1 VCLVTF
7 KASYRRLRKSLTVGV
22 LGLAFAAALPAART
36 QNAIANGDTRTIYL
50 YHVHTGE
57 SIAATF
63 RVDGQYDRATL
74 EKLNWFLRDWRSDA
88 PTKMNPKLFDVIW
101 ETYRETGSRQP
112 VHILSAY
119 RSPETNAMLR
129 RRSSAVAEHSQHI
142 LGRAMDMHYTDV
154 PMSKVREIAM
164 RLQRGGV
171 GYYPTSGTPFV
182 HLDVGSVR
190 AWPRMSYQ
198 ELARIFPD
206 GKTVHIPTNGQPMA
220 RYDDA
225 RAEIEARGDSSI
237 QVASAD
243 IPRKSR
249 GFFER
254 LFGIGEDDEDAGAVI
269 TPRARTRVARV
280 TTQDK
285 DDAGAIETP
294 AQRRAQGIIA
304 RAERN
309 LPKGETTIGTPVQ
322 VAAIDVLPPRRPVEM
337 GGKPQLVVPAVAQ
350 APAPALA
357 PAPVLAPAP
366 APAPAQV
373 AVAMASVPLPPV
385 RPVALGGVAVAA
397 APVPLPSVI
406 RQGVEQ
412 APAVMAYA
420 PTQASALDETR
431 GALRGSLAAAPA
443 TALPTRLLTP
453 KKTQLYAAR
462 LDRTN
467 YAMMMQPTALTT
479 SVSAQDVGIR
489 PGLKASVRAEGRSLA
504 LAGVAHMPTGF
515 GAMASDLPTDRFTGS
530 ALRPLQ
536 TAALESLDKGAP

>member
-1 VCLVTF
+1 MTF
-7 KASYRRLRKSLTVGV
+7 KASPRRVRKLFTVGV
-22 LGLAFAAALPAART
+22 LSLAFAAALPVRT

-74 EKLNWFLRDWRSDA
+74 DKLNWFLRDWRTDA

-101 ETYRETGSRQP
+101 ESYRESGSREAI
-112 VHILSAY
+112 HILSAY

-129 RRSSAVAEHSQHI
+129 RRSRAVAEHSQHI

-154 PMSKVREIAM
+154 SMSKVREIAM

-190 AWPRMSYQ
+190 AWPRMSYP
-198 ELARIFPD
+198 ELARLFPD
-206 GKTVHIPTNGQPMA
+206 GKTVHLPTNGQPLA
-220 RYDDA
+220 RYDEA
-225 RAEIEARGDSSI
+225 RAEIEARGDAP
-237 QVASAD
+237 VMLASAD
-243 IPRKSR
+243 TVRKSR

-254 LFGIGEDDEDAGAVI
+254 LFGIGDDDEDTGAVVL
-269 TPRARTRVARV
+269 PRGRTRVARM

-285 DDAGAIETP
+285 DDAGTIDTP
-294 AQRRAQGIIA
+294 SQRRSMGIVA

-322 VAAIDVLPPRRPVEM
+322 VASIDVLPPRRPVSL
-337 GGKPQLVVPAVAQ
+337 GGAPLPVV
-350 APAPALA
+350 APA
-357 PAPVLAPAP
+357 APVLP
-366 APAPAQV
+366 QV
-373 AVAMASVPLPPV
+373 ALANVPLPPV
-385 RPVALGGVAVAA
+385 RPAALGGAPTTLAA
-397 APVPLPSVI
+397 AKVPMPVPLPDVI
-406 RQGVEQ
+406 RQGVET
-412 APAVMAYA
+412 APAAVMAYA
-420 PTQASALDETR
+420 PQPASALDDTR

-443 TALPTRLLTP
+443 MPARILPP
-453 KKTQLYAAR
+453 KKTALYAAR

-467 YAMMMQPTALTT
+467 YALLTQTAALQSTVT
-479 SVSAQDVGIR
+479 AQDIGIR
-489 PGLKASVRAEGRSLA
+489 PGLKASVKAEGRSLA
-504 LAGVAHMPTGF
+504 LSGTMQVVTTSF
-515 GAMASDLPTDRFTGS
+515 GAVASDLPVGRFTGS

-536 TAALESLDKGAP
+536 TAALDPSTR

>member
-1 VCLVTF
+1 
-7 KASYRRLRKSLTVGV
+7 
-22 LGLAFAAALPAART
+22 
-36 QNAIANGDTRTIYL
+36 
-50 YHVHTGE
+50 
-57 SIAATF
+57 
-63 RVDGQYDRATL
+63 
-74 EKLNWFLRDWRSDA
+74 
-88 PTKMNPKLFDVIW
+88 VIW
-101 ETYRETGSRQP
+101 ESYRESGSREP
-112 VHILSAY
+112 IHILSAY

-129 RRSSAVAEHSQHI
+129 RRSRAVAEHSQHI

-154 PMSKVREIAM
+154 SMSKVREIAM

-206 GKTVHIPTNGQPMA
+206 GKTVHLPTNGQPMA

-225 RAEIEARGDSSI
+225 RAEIEARGDSPI

-243 IPRKSR
+243 ISRKSR

-254 LFGIGEDDEDAGAVI
+254 LFGIGEDDEDTGAII
-269 TPRARTRVARV
+269 TPRGRTRVARV

-337 GGKPQLVVPAVAQ
+337 GGKPMPVVPVVAQ
-350 APAPALA
+350 APAPA
-357 PAPVLAPAP
+357 
-366 APAPAQV
+366 PAQ
-373 AVAMASVPLPPV
+373 VAMASVPLPPV

-406 RQGVEQ
+406 RQGVEP

-431 GALRGSLAAAPA
+431 NALRGSLASAPA
-443 TALPTRLLTP
+443 TVLPARLLAP

-467 YAMMMQPTALTT
+467 YTMMMQSDALTT

-489 PGLKASVRAEGRSLA
+489 PGLKASVKAEGRSLA
-504 LAGVAHMPTGF
+504 LAGVAHMPTSF
-515 GAMASDLPTDRFTGS
+515 GAMASELPTDRFTGS
-530 ALRPLQ
+530 ALRPVQ
-536 TAALESLDKGAP
+536 TATLESVDKAAQ

>member
-1 VCLVTF
+1 
-7 KASYRRLRKSLTVGV
+7 
-22 LGLAFAAALPAART
+22 
-36 QNAIANGDTRTIYL
+36 
-50 YHVHTGE
+50 
-57 SIAATF
+57 
-63 RVDGQYDRATL
+63 
-74 EKLNWFLRDWRSDA
+74 
-88 PTKMNPKLFDVIW
+88 
-101 ETYRETGSRQP
+101 
-112 VHILSAY
+112 
-119 RSPETNAMLR
+119 
-129 RRSSAVAEHSQHI
+129 
-142 LGRAMDMHYTDV
+142 
-154 PMSKVREIAM
+154 
-164 RLQRGGV
+164 
-171 GYYPTSGTPFV
+171 
-182 HLDVGSVR
+182 
-190 AWPRMSYQ
+190 
-198 ELARIFPD
+198 
-206 GKTVHIPTNGQPMA
+206 MA

-285 DDAGAIETP
+285 NYAGAIETP

-337 GGKPQLVVPAVAQ
+337 GGKPMPVAPVVAQ
-350 APAPALA
+350 
-357 PAPVLAPAP
+357 AP

-373 AVAMASVPLPPV
+373 AQASVPLPPV
-385 RPVALGGVAVAA
+385 RPVALGGVAIAA
-397 APVPLPSVI
+397 APVALPSVI
-406 RQGVEQ
+406 RQGVEP

-431 GALRGSLAAAPA
+431 NGLRGSLASAPA
-443 TALPTRLLTP
+443 TVLPARLLAP

-467 YAMMMQPTALTT
+467 YTMMLKPDALTA
-479 SVSAQDVGIR
+479 SVTPQDVGIR
-489 PGLKASVRAEGRSLA
+489 PGLKASVKAEGRSLA
-504 LAGVAHMPTGF
+504 LAGVAQMPTSF

-530 ALRPLQ
+530 ALRPMQ
-536 TAALESLDKGAP
+536 TAALETVDKVAP

>member
-1 VCLVTF
+1 MTF
-7 KASYRRLRKSLTVGV
+7 KASSRRLRKVLTVGA
-22 LGLAFAAALPAART
+22 LGLAFVAALPAART

-74 EKLNWFLRDWRSDA
+74 EKLNWFLRDWRTDA

-101 ETYRETGSRQP
+101 ETYRETGSRSP
-112 VHILSAY
+112 IHILSAY

-129 RRSSAVAEHSQHI
+129 RRSRAVAEHSQHI
-142 LGRAMDMHYTDV
+142 LGRAMDMHYPDV
-154 PMSKVREIAM
+154 SMSKVREIAM

-198 ELARIFPD
+198 ELARLFPD
-206 GKTVHIPTNGQPMA
+206 GKTVHLPTNGQPMA
-220 RYDDA
+220 RYDEA
-225 RAEIEARGDSSI
+225 RAEIEARGDSPI

-243 IPRKSR
+243 IPKKTR

-254 LFGIGEDDEDAGAVI
+254 LFGIGEDDEDTGAIVA
-269 TPRARTRVARV
+269 PRGRTRIARV

-285 DDAGAIETP
+285 DDAGVIETP
-294 AQRRAQGIIA
+294 AQRRAQGILA

-337 GGKPQLVVPAVAQ
+337 GGKPAPMPNVPPVAQ
-350 APAPALA
+350 AS
-357 PAPVLAPAP
+357 VSAP

-373 AVAMASVPLPPV
+373 AMAQVPLPPV
-385 RPVALGGVAVAA
+385 RPMALGGTSVAA
-397 APVPLPSVI
+397 IVPAPVPLPNVI

-412 APAVMAYA
+412 PPSVMAYA
-420 PTQASALDETR
+420 PTRSAALDETR
-431 GALRGSLAAAPA
+431 SALRGSLAAAPA
-443 TALPTRLLTP
+443 TPLPARLLAP
-453 KKTQLYAAR
+453 KKTALYAAR
-462 LDRTN
+462 LDRSN
-467 YAMMMQPTALTT
+467 YAMMMQSNTLSNAVT
-479 SVSAQDVGIR
+479 AQDVGIR
-489 PGLKASVRAEGRSLA
+489 PGLKASVKAEGRSLA
-504 LAGVAHMPTGF
+504 LAGTAQVTTSF
-515 GAMASDLPTDRFTGS
+515 GPMASDLPTDRFTGS
-530 ALRPLQ
+530 ALRPVQ
-536 TAALESLDKGAP
+536 TAALEPAETLAP

>member
-1 VCLVTF
+1 MTF
-7 KASYRRLRKSLTVGV
+7 KASSRRLRKVLTVGA

-63 RVDGQYDRATL
+63 RVDGQYDRAVL
-74 EKLNWFLRDWRSDA
+74 EKLNWFLRDWRTDA

-112 VHILSAY
+112 IHIVSAY

-129 RRSSAVAEHSQHI
+129 RRSRAVAEHSQHI
-142 LGRAMDMHYTDV
+142 LGKAMDMHYTDV
-154 PMSKVREIAM
+154 SMSKVREIAM

-171 GYYPTSGTPFV
+171 GYYPTAGTPFV

-198 ELARIFPD
+198 ELARLFPD
-206 GKTVHIPTNGQPMA
+206 GKTVHLPTNGQPMA
-220 RYDDA
+220 RYDEA
-225 RAEIEARGDSSI
+225 RAEIEARGDAPI
-237 QVASAD
+237 MVASAD
-243 IPRKSR
+243 IPKKSR

-254 LFGIGEDDEDAGAVI
+254 LFGIGEDDEDTGAV
-269 TPRARTRVARV
+269 TLPRGRTRVARV

-285 DDAGAIETP
+285 DDAGAIDTP

-337 GGKPQLVVPAVAQ
+337 GGKPALAPVVASVAQ
-350 APAPALA
+350 APAIA
-357 PAPVLAPAP
+357 PA
-366 APAPAQV
+366 APAPAQ
-373 AVAMASVPLPPV
+373 VAMASVPLPPV
-385 RPVALGGVAVAA
+385 RPVALGGANVAA
-397 APVPLPSVI
+397 VVPAPVPLPSVI

-412 APAVMAYA
+412 APSVMAYA
-420 PTQASALDETR
+420 PQQASALDDTR
-431 GALRGSLAAAPA
+431 TALRGSLASAPA
-443 TALPTRLLTP
+443 IALPARLLPP

-462 LDRTN
+462 LDHTN
-467 YAMMMQPTALTT
+467 YTMMMQPAALTA
-479 SVSAQDVGIR
+479 SVTPQDVGIR
-489 PGLKASVRAEGRSLA
+489 PGLKASVKAEGRSVA
-504 LAGVAHMPTGF
+504 LAGVAQVTTSF
-515 GAMASDLPTDRFTGS
+515 GALASDLPTDRFTGS
-530 ALRPLQ
+530 ALRPVQ
-536 TAALESLDKGAP
+536 TASLEGAGKASH

>member
-1 VCLVTF
+1 MTF
-7 KASYRRLRKSLTVGV
+7 KASSRRARNLFTAGV
-22 LGLAFAAALPAART
+22 LGLAFAAALPART

-112 VHILSAY
+112 IHIVSAY

-129 RRSSAVAEHSQHI
+129 RRSRAVAEHSQHI
-142 LGRAMDMHYTDV
+142 LGKAMDMHYTDV

-171 GYYPTSGTPFV
+171 GYYPTAGTPFV

-198 ELARIFPD
+198 ELARLFPD
-206 GKTVHIPTNGQPMA
+206 GKTVHLPTNGQPLA
-220 RYDDA
+220 RYDEA
-225 RAEIEARGDSSI
+225 RAEIEARGDAPI
-237 QVASAD
+237 MVASAD
-243 IPRKSR
+243 IPKKSR

-254 LFGIGEDDEDAGAVI
+254 LFGIGEDDEDTGAV
-269 TPRARTRVARV
+269 TMPRGRTRVARV

-285 DDAGAIETP
+285 DDSGAIDTP
-294 AQRRAQGIIA
+294 AQRRASGILA

-337 GGKPQLVVPAVAQ
+337 GGAPLPVAA
-350 APAPALA
+350 APAATAPAALPQVALA
-357 PAPVLAPAP
+357 N
-366 APAPAQV
+366 
-373 AVAMASVPLPPV
+373 VPLPPV
-385 RPVALGGVAVAA
+385 RPVALGGKPQATTLAA
-397 APVPLPSVI
+397 ANVPVPVPLPDVI
-406 RQGVEQ
+406 RQGVES
-412 APAVMAYA
+412 APAAVMAYA
-420 PTQASALDETR
+420 PQPGSALDDTR
-431 GALRGSLAAAPA
+431 GALRGTIAAAPNA
-443 TALPTRLLTP
+443 APQKVLPP
-453 KKTQLYAAR
+453 KKTALYAAR

-467 YAMMMQPTALTT
+467 YGLLTQASALESTVT
-479 SVSAQDVGIR
+479 SQDIGIR
-489 PGLKASVRAEGRSLA
+489 PGLKASVKAEGRSVA
-504 LAGVAHMPTGF
+504 LSGTAQVTTTF
-515 GAMASDLPTDRFTGS
+515 GAVASDLPVGRFTGS

-536 TAALESLDKGAP
+536 TAALETQER